1 MLSPKL
7 ANMPLVMRKFVKASN
22 MFPSN
27 LPMKIYKNA
36 SLGQRNLMKV
46 NMNGTKL
53 ALKLV

>member
-1 MLSPKL
+1 MLSLKL
-7 ANMPLVMRKFVKASN
+7 ANISLVMRKFVKVSN

-27 LPMKIYKNA
+27 LPMQFYKNA

-46 NMNGTKL
+46 DMNGTKL